1 MNELSDAMSAGYTAL
16 TLSSPPGSKSG
27 WRKQARLTSWYKKV
41 YRPTESEPHEL
52 LLQFRE
58 VTKRIFKRDRYQCQ
72 GCFLTRYKLARTRG
86 YLTCHHINPRSEGG
100 SLLDDNLL
108 TLCNQCH
115 DYVEEKNYRTPGEI
129 RGCKAPDHR
138 HYDVNMAPDL
148 DWHKWVYGG
157 YRKPPKGV

>member
-1 MNELSDAMSAGYTAL
+1 MSEPSDATSAAYTAH
-16 TLSSPPGSKSG
+16 TLSLPPSSKSG

-41 YRPTESEPHEL
+41 YHPTESGPHEL

-72 GCFLTRYKLARTRG
+72 GCFLTRYKLEQTNRH
-86 YLTCHHINPRSEGG
+86 LTCHHVNPRSEGG

-115 DYVEEKNYRTPGEI
+115 DYVEGKSYRTRGEI
-129 RGCKAPDHR
+129 MGCQAPDHR
-138 HYDVNMAPDL
+138 HYQVNRSPDS

-157 YRKPPKGV
+157 YRKP